1 MPTVVKVPDLNL
13 TRAKYIKIWIF
24 AILVIPTLMDYVFM
38 GSSVARY
45 SRILLF
51 IGVSTSLVINRDLM
65 LKSQLIGTEIL
76 ILIVALFAI
85 GTISSLTRGGSIT
98 PNIALLLVFLL
109 VVSANIDLIR
119 PILNSLGFCLHILI
133 FLSALVILLKLN
145 PMNYFAS
152 ADGYPVYLNNIGI
165 PGRNYGIFS
174 HPNVLGQISCLS
186 LLFMIESKVKK
197 IFLLLPSLCLIKCGS
212 RTAIIGAF
220 VGLLIYVVANFFRSR
235 SNSNKRRKIDYPLV
249 VGTALFAILLAMS
262 TQFILYINLIDPN
275 ALTSRAK
282 IWQNS
287 LEIFKGSSLI
297 GLGWDWENRAIDSQL
312 LNIWA
317 VSAHNVIL
325 EIIFAT
331 GVAGLLIFLFFIA
344 KILAYFSNISLIEKM
359 ILTAIGVSG
368 ISESYLSLQYPT
380 IQTYL
385 FFAIAVGANREN
397 KNLS

>member
-1 MPTVVKVPDLNL
+1 VPTVVKVPDLNL